1 MIKALHTPWPFGS
14 DASVRLRR
22 SYASICLENVPSVWD
37 NGLSAGEKKPKNAE
51 DLHGTGFWSFL
62 FAVSPFFLFLNGG
75 FRTLEGIRKH
85 YSSTIIIITRKA
97 SSMSISKRNILCL
110 LRAPSSYKEGALIV
124 WKLYVCFCPSPSS
137 GVCPVQW
144 SRFILCLSWSSRTT
158 GPGK

>member
-37 NGLSAGEKKPKNAE
+37 NGLSAGEEAQE
-51 DLHGTGFWSFL
+51 RGGSSRDGFLEFPL
-62 FAVSPFFLFLNGG
+62 CCFHVFFSNGG

-85 YSSTIIIITRKA
+85 YSSTIIIITITRKA

-124 WKLYVCFCPSPSS
+124 WKLYVRFCPSPSS